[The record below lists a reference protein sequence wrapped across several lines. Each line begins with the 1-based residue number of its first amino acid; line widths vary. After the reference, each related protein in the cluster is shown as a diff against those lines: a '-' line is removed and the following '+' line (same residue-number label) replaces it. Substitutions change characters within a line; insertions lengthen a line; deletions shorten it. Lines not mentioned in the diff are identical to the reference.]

1 MASLVNQPCPCGS
14 HKKYKKCCAIFHK
27 GSNPKTALELM
38 KSRYSAFA
46 VGDAKY
52 IIKTTHKENPEY
64 NEDKK
69 AWERSILDFS
79 YGTEFK
85 KLDIIDF
92 IEKDDEAYVTF
103 KVQLEQ
109 NGKDAS
115 FQERSKFYKVDG
127 VWKYHSGEVSNG

>member
-1 MASLVNQPCPCGS
+1 MASPVNQPCPCGS
-14 HKKYKKCCAIFHK
+14 HKKYKKCCALFHK

-46 VGDAKY
+46 LGDAKY

-69 AWERSILDFS
+69 AWETSILDFS

-85 KLDIIDF
+85 KLDIIEF

-103 KVQLEQ
+103 RVQLEQ
-109 NGKDAS
+109 NGKDVS
-115 FQERSKFYKVDG
+115 FQERSKFYRVDE
-127 VWKYHSGEVSNG
+127 VWKYHSGDVSNG

>member
-1 MASLVNQPCPCGS
+1 MASPVNQPCPCGS

-46 VGDAKY
+46 VADAKY

-69 AWERSILDFS
+69 AWEASILDFS

-85 KLDIIDF
+85 KLDIIEF

-103 KVQLEQ
+103 RVQLEQ
-109 NGKDAS
+109 NGKDVS